1 MADGKKFDL
10 SLWEK
15 YQALLKENYSL
26 KAENKKLKAQL
37 GFDHPRTD
45 PSAVVNPP
53 SRSASADEKVGYNSP
68 APRLPKQSGG
78 QVAAEHGSGLAQR
91 FIPLINEKP
100 IHVATKNFKA
110 EEKIKLFMSLFKGRD
125 DVYAK
130 RWQNKE
136 GKSGYSPAC
145 LNEWK
150 PGICNKPKIKC
161 ADCANQFFVVLNE
174 KVIEDHLKGNMVLG
188 LYPMCTDDTCSFLAI
203 DFDGDDW
210 QKDIAVLRNTCGEFD
225 MPVAIERSRSGKGAH
240 VWFFF
245 EHQISAA
252 LARKFGTSLLTYSM
266 SKRHEIK
273 FKSYDRF
280 FPNQNTMPKGGF
292 GNLIAMPLQMKA
304 RKNGNSVFVGE
315 DFKPYADQWDFL
327 NSIKKL
333 SEERIESLITTL
345 SHGNELG
352 ILRKDDDESGRPWE
366 KIPSVHLTI
375 NDFPRKII
383 LVKADMIYI
392 LKENVSQKALNVLK
406 RLAAFKNPEFFKAQ
420 AMRLPTYNKPRII
433 SCSDETEEYLCLPR
447 GCEEDV
453 IGLFD
458 KLDINLE
465 IADKTN
471 LGKNIKVEFNGKLR
485 EEQLTALN
493 ELMRFDNGVLSAA
506 TAFGKTIIAAK
517 LISERKVSTLVLVH
531 RQQLLSQ
538 WIRKLSEFLI
548 VNEELPR
555 PEKRRGR
562 KKNPNLI
569 GKIGGGKENLTG
581 IIDVA
586 IMQSLYHENV
596 RRTTWGEVKELVKNY
611 GMVIV
616 DECHHVPAF
625 SFEQILKNVNAKYVY
640 GLTATPVRQDGHHPI
655 IFMHCG
661 AVRFKVDAKS
671 QADKS
676 PFEHYVIPRFTSF
689 RLPID
694 KAEKELTIQEL
705 YSEISVNETR
715 DQLITDDV
723 IRNYEAG
730 KQSLILTER
739 TAHVELLAKKISEK
753 IPDVI
758 TITGKLGIK
767 KTRETLKKISDT
779 PAGKQLTLVATG
791 KYIGEG
797 FDEPRLDTLFLA
809 MPISWKGTLQQY
821 VGRLNRIYEK
831 KKEVHVY
838 DYIDV
843 HVRMLEKMY
852 NKRLKGY
859 ASLGYKTKGGLD
871 ITDPVNFIY
880 NKSSFLP
887 VYSNDIVN
895 AQREIFIV
903 SPFISKRRIDYMAQY
918 FEQAISNNV
927 KVIVMTRPIEEYREK
942 DKFVLKRLLD
952 TLENLGIQLLIK
964 PNIHQKFAVI
974 DQRIV
979 WYGSINLL
987 SFGDAEESIMRLE
1000 SSNIANELLKS
1011 I

>member
-15 YQALLKENYSL
+15 YQALLKDNYSL

-37 GFDHPRTD
+37 GIDHPRTD
-45 PSAVVNPP
+45 SSAVVN
-53 SRSASADEKVGYNSP
+53 
-68 APRLPKQSGG
+68 
-78 QVAAEHGSGLAQR
+78 
-91 FIPLINEKP
+91 NERP

-110 EEKIKLFMSLFKGRD
+110 EEKIKLFMSLFKGRE

-136 GKSGYSPAC
+136 GKSGYSPVC
-145 LNEWK
+145 TNEWK
-150 PGICNKPKIKC
+150 IGLCNKPKIKC
-161 ADCANQFFVVLNE
+161 VDCINKSFGVLNE
-174 KVIEDHLKGNMVLG
+174 KVIEDHLKGNIVVG
-188 LYPMCTDDTCSFLAI
+188 LYPMCTDDTCYLLAI

-225 MPVAIERSRSGKGAH
+225 MLVAIERSRSGNGAH

-245 EHQISAA
+245 EHQIPAA

-280 FPNQNTMPKGGF
+280 FPNQDTMPKGGF
-292 GNLIAMPLQMKA
+292 GNLIAMPLQMAA
-304 RKNGNSVFVGE
+304 RKNGNSVFIDE
-315 DFKPYADQWDFL
+315 NFQPYSDQWEFL

-333 SEERIESLITTL
+333 SEDKVGMLISNL
-345 SHGNELG
+345 LRFNRDENELG
-352 ILRKDDDESGRPWE
+352 ILRRDDDESGRPWE
-366 KIPSVHLTI
+366 KIPAVHLTK

-392 LKENVSQKALNVLK
+392 PKENISQKALNVSK
-406 RLAAFKNPEFFKAQ
+406 RLAAFKNPEFYKAQ

-458 KLDINLE
+458 KFDINLE

-485 EEQLTALN
+485 EEQFTALN
-493 ELMRFDNGVLSAA
+493 ELMKFDNGVLSAA

-548 VNEELPR
+548 VNEELPK

-586 IMQSLYHENV
+586 IMQSLYREN
-596 RRTTWGEVKELVKNY
+596 EVKECVKNY

-616 DECHHVPAF
+616 DECHHVPAY

-640 GLTATPVRQDGHHPI
+640 GLTATPIRQDGHHPI

-661 AVRFKVDAKS
+661 AVRFKVDAKT

-676 PFEHYVIPRFTSF
+676 PFEHYAIPRFTSF

-715 DQLITDDV
+715 NQLITDDV
-723 IRNYEAG
+723 IRNYETG
-730 KQSLILTER
+730 RQSLVLTER
-739 TAHVELLAKKISEK
+739 TAHVELLAKKISGK
-753 IPDVI
+753 IPNVI
-758 TITGKLGIK
+758 TITGNLGIK

-779 PAGKQLTLVATG
+779 PTGKQLTLVATG

-809 MPISWKGTLQQY
+809 LPISWKGTLQQY

-859 ASLGYKTKGGLD
+859 ASLGYKTKGDLD

-880 NKSSFLP
+880 NKNSFLP

-903 SPFISKRRIDYMAQY
+903 SPFISKRRIDYMTQH
-918 FEQAISNNV
+918 FEHAISNNV
-927 KVIVMTRPIEEYREK
+927 KVIVTTRPVEEYKEK
-942 DKFVLKRLLD
+942 DNFTLKRLHD

-1011 I
+1011 IGSRFN

>member
-1 MADGKKFDL
+1 M
-10 SLWEK
+10 
-15 YQALLKENYSL
+15 
-26 KAENKKLKAQL
+26 
-37 GFDHPRTD
+37 
-45 PSAVVNPP
+45 
-53 SRSASADEKVGYNSP
+53 
-68 APRLPKQSGG
+68 
-78 QVAAEHGSGLAQR
+78 
-91 FIPLINEKP
+91 
-100 IHVATKNFKA
+100 
-110 EEKIKLFMSLFKGRD
+110 
-125 DVYAK
+125 
-130 RWQNKE
+130 
-136 GKSGYSPAC
+136 
-145 LNEWK
+145 
-150 PGICNKPKIKC
+150 
-161 ADCANQFFVVLNE
+161 
-174 KVIEDHLKGNMVLG
+174 
-188 LYPMCTDDTCSFLAI
+188 
-203 DFDGDDW
+203 
-210 QKDIAVLRNTCGEFD
+210 
-225 MPVAIERSRSGKGAH
+225 
-240 VWFFF
+240 
-245 EHQISAA
+245 
-252 LARKFGTSLLTYSM
+252 
-266 SKRHEIK
+266 
-273 FKSYDRF
+273 
-280 FPNQNTMPKGGF
+280 
-292 GNLIAMPLQMKA
+292 
-304 RKNGNSVFVGE
+304 
-315 DFKPYADQWDFL
+315 
-327 NSIKKL
+327 
-333 SEERIESLITTL
+333 
-345 SHGNELG
+345 
-352 ILRKDDDESGRPWE
+352 RKDDDESGRPWE

-375 NDFPRKII
+375 NDFPRKIT
-383 LVKADMIYI
+383 LAKANMIYI
-392 LKENVSQKALNVLK
+392 PKENISQKALNVLK
-406 RLAAFKNPEFFKAQ
+406 RLAAFKNPEFYKAQ

-453 IGLFD
+453 KSLLNECD
-458 KLDINLE
+458 VDLE

-471 LGKNIKVEFNGKLR
+471 PGTTIKVVFNGKLR
-485 EEQLTALN
+485 EEQLKAFN
-493 ELMRFDNGVLSAA
+493 EIMKFDNGVLSAV

-517 LISERKVSTLVLVH
+517 LIAERKVNTLVLVH
-531 RQQLLSQ
+531 RQQLMMQ
-538 WIRKLSEFLI
+538 WINKLSEFL
-548 VNEELPR
+548 VVK
-555 PEKRRGR
+555 EKLSAQKKKKVR

-569 GKIGGGKENLTG
+569 GKIGGGKENLTS

-586 IMQSLYHENV
+586 IMQSLYHEND
-596 RRTTWGEVKELVKNY
+596 VKELVKDY

-625 SFEQILKNVNAKYVY
+625 SFEQILKTVNAKYVY

-661 AVRFKVDAKS
+661 AVRFKVDAKA

-715 DQLITDDV
+715 NQLITDDV

-838 DYIDV
+838 DYIDI

-859 ASLGYKTKGGLD
+859 ASLGYKTKGDLD
-871 ITDPVNFIY
+871 IKDPVNFIY

-887 VYSNDIVN
+887 VYRNDIVI

-903 SPFISKRRIDYMAQY
+903 SPFISKRRIDYMTQY
-918 FEQAISNNV
+918 FEHAISNNV
-927 KVIVMTRPIEEYREK
+927 KVIVTTRPIEEYREK

-1011 I
+1011 IGSRFN